1 MTITY
6 KILGQVSPGSATNT
20 ALYTVAGSTSTVISS
35 IIACNRAPSGGT
47 FRIAVG
53 TSASEVDNSEYI
65 AYDTSLAENDT
76 VILTSG
82 ITMESGKIIS
92 VYSSGSSISFS
103 VFGSEIT

>member
-6 KILGQVSPGSATNT
+6 KILGQVSPGSAINT
-20 ALYTVAGSTSTVISS
+20 ALYTVPGSTSTVISS

-53 TSASEVDNSEYI
+53 TSASEVNNSEYI
-65 AYDTSLAENDT
+65 AYNTSLADNDT

-82 ITMESGKIIS
+82 ITIGTGKVIS
-92 VYSSGSSISFS
+92 VYSAGSSISFS
-103 VFGSEIT
+103 VFGAEIT